1 MRVRARS
8 PPFGMLKI
16 FCINQEEEILLSIKQ
31 LIFKWFQ
38 VPSKSHNESQ
48 EITNTELEDM
58 LFKDYFVK
66 YLRSLDG
73 SNRSRTYASM
83 VNTSVH
89 IIEGLGD
96 YKMSQIN
103 KTVLKEFINGF
114 TKKTYVKGNSEPQY
128 YSQSQIDKVYNLLRG
143 AIKEASDPDGDK
155 ILRADFMANIKKP
168 RSNRCKPPEIQA
180 LTDEEIN
187 MLSNIV
193 SETKMISVWVHL
205 MLYTGVRPSEA
216 LALKFSDIDYKEKT
230 VDIMRTLSQEEFLDV
245 TTMSRVKPRQPIIT
259 TLKNEREGQR
269 VNLQRRT
276 LKVGNKILDI
286 LKEWEVTVKN
296 NSSLMEMKKRN
307 GTEDYLF
314 CGPRG
319 QLWLYDDYKQV
330 YERLL
335 KKHGISAS
343 EYNPYRFR
351 HNCCTRLFRL
361 NVNIKAVQL
370 IMGDNTSDMV
380 MRVYANLDKSD
391 VLKGSKA
398 FSDSLDLALGI
409 INEDKK

>member
-1 MRVRARS
+1 
-8 PPFGMLKI
+8 MLKI
-16 FCINQEEEILLSIKQ
+16 FCINQEEDILLLIKQ
-31 LIFKWFQ
+31 LIIEWFHIPHKNRRQ
-38 VPSKSHNESQ
+38 SKDRIN
-48 EITNTELEDM
+48 NTDEDV
-58 LFKDYFVK
+58 LFKDFFVD
-66 YLRSLDG
+66 YLKSLDG
-73 SNRSRTYASM
+73 YNRSRTYASM

-114 TKKTYVKGNSEPQY
+114 TRKTYVKGNSEPQY

-155 ILRADFMANIKKP
+155 LLRTDFMANIKKP
-168 RSNRCKPPEIQA
+168 RTNRCKAPDVQA
-180 LTDEEIN
+180 LTDQEIN
-187 MLSNIV
+187 MLSNVV
-193 SETKMISVWVHL
+193 SEIELISVWVHL

-216 LALKFSDIDYKEKT
+216 LALKFSDINYEEKT
-230 VDIMRTLSQEEFLDV
+230 VDIMRTLSQEEFLDA
-245 TTMSRVKPRQPIIT
+245 TTLSRVKPRQPIIT
-259 TLKNEREGQR
+259 TLKNEREGQKI
-269 VNLQRRT
+269 NLQRRT

-286 LKEWEVTVKN
+286 LKEWEVTVKK
-296 NSSLMEMKKRN
+296 NSSLMELKKRN
-307 GTEDYLF
+307 GTEEYLF

-335 KKHGISAS
+335 KKNGISAS

-409 INEDKK
+409 ISEDEINIS

>member
-1 MRVRARS
+1 M
-8 PPFGMLKI
+8 
-16 FCINQEEEILLSIKQ
+16 LSIKQ
-31 LIFKWFQ
+31 FFNKWFN
-38 VPSKSHNESQ
+38 VPY
-48 EITNTELEDM
+48 TNHKLPRIETKNLHGDI
-58 LFKDYFVK
+58 LFSDFFIK
-66 YLRSLDG
+66 YLKSLDG

-83 VNTSVH
+83 LTTSSH

-114 TKKTYVKGNSEPQY
+114 TKKTYVKGNSKPQY

-143 AIKEASDPDGDK
+143 AIKEASDPDGDR
-155 ILRADFMANIKKP
+155 ILRTDFMANIKKP
-168 RSNRCKPPEIQA
+168 RSNRCKSPEIQV

-193 SETKMISVWVHL
+193 SEAQMISVWVHL

-216 LALKFSDIDYKEKT
+216 LALKFSDINYGQKT
-230 VDIMRTLSQEEFLDV
+230 VDIMRTLSQEEFFDV
-245 TTMSRVKPRQPIIT
+245 TTLSRVKPRQPIIT

-269 VNLQRRT
+269 INFQRRT
-276 LKVGNKILDI
+276 LKVGDKILDI
-286 LKEWEVTVKN
+286 LRIWEFTIKD
-296 NSSLMEMKKRN
+296 NSSLMELKRKN
-307 GTEDYLF
+307 GTEEYLF

-335 KKHGISAS
+335 KKHGISPS

-409 INEDKK
+409 ISEDVKQDHEKRKDSDKMFESLEKK

>member
-1 MRVRARS
+1 M
-8 PPFGMLKI
+8 
-16 FCINQEEEILLSIKQ
+16 LSIKQ
-31 LIFKWFQ
+31 FIIEWFQ
-38 VPSKSHNESQ
+38 VPYKNYKKSKDR
-48 EITNTELEDM
+48 TNTLQEDI
-58 LFKDYFVK
+58 LFKDFFVK

-73 SNRSRTYASM
+73 SNRSRTFASM

-114 TKKTYVKGNSEPQY
+114 AKKTYVKGNSEPQY
-128 YSQSQIDKVYNLLRG
+128 YSQSQIDKVYNLLRA

-155 ILRADFMANIKKP
+155 LLRADFMANIKKP
-168 RSNRCKPPEIQA
+168 RSNRCKAPDIQA
-180 LTDEEIN
+180 LTDDEIN
-187 MLSNIV
+187 MLSNVV
-193 SETKMISVWVHL
+193 SEMKMISVWMHL

-216 LALKFSDIDYKEKT
+216 LALKFSDINYEEKT

-245 TTMSRVKPRQPIIT
+245 TTLSRVKPRQPIIT

-276 LKVGNKILDI
+276 LKVGNKILNI
-286 LKEWEVTVKN
+286 LKEWESTIKN
-296 NSSLMEMKKRN
+296 NSSLMELKKKN

-398 FSDSLDLALGI
+398 FADSLDLALGI
-409 INEDKK
+409 IDEDAKQVS